1 MLSRVFLI
9 CFLWFSLNGL
19 LAKRTVKLE
28 DATYLDDDEE
38 MFLIYSPGSQNAG
51 NLACSDVYTDG
62 GDEDRTAYLIR
73 SQDALDAAKESDDL
87 KKGRIY
93 RIDLTLDDD
102 TWTWGNGDT
111 IDEDDEFWHKGHP
124 KKNRECAAFY
134 RNNDD
139 GGLLSQDCYGNV
151 NYVICEVSDS
161 AC

>member
-9 CFLWFSLNGL
+9 CFLWFSLSGL
-19 LAKRTVKLE
+19 LSKRTVKLE
-28 DATYLDDDEE
+28 DATYLDEDEE
-38 MFLIYSPGSQNAG
+38 MFLIYAPGSQNAG

-62 GDEDRTAYLIR
+62 GDDDRTAYLLR
-73 SQDALDAAKESDDL
+73 SLDALEEAKESDDL

-93 RIDLTLDDD
+93 RIDLTLQDD

-111 IDEDDEFWHKGHP
+111 IDTDDDLWQKGHP
-124 KKNRECAAFY
+124 KKNTGCAAYY

-139 GGLLSQDCYGNV
+139 GVLLSQDCYKNV